1 MSKDK
6 IVFELNPISFD
17 LYIEKNIIIHKLKL
31 INKSFLYIL
40 MFFLLYLLNQHL
52 LIRIK
57 ITKIITELSCTTN
70 WHVFYLD
77 IDILKTTKL

>member
-77 IDILKTTKL
+77 IDIPE